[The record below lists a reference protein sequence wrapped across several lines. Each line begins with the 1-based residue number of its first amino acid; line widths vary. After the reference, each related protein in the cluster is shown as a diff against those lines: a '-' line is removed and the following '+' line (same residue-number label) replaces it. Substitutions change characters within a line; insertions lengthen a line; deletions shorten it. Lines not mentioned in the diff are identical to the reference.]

1 MILCRN
7 IFPLSRIS
15 VSINDQK
22 ISLAPGGRVEIPFKE
37 SDHYVIEIVSPL
49 LLKKNS
55 KTEIYTK
62 ILS

>member
-22 ISLAPGGRVEIPFKE
+22 ISLAPRGSVEMPLEK

-55 KTEIYTK
+55 
-62 ILS
+62 

>member
-7 IFPLSRIS
+7 IFPLLRIS
-15 VSINDQK
+15 ISINDQK
-22 ISLAPGGRVEIPFKE
+22 INLAPGGRVEIPLEE

-55 KTEIYTK
+55 
-62 ILS
+62 